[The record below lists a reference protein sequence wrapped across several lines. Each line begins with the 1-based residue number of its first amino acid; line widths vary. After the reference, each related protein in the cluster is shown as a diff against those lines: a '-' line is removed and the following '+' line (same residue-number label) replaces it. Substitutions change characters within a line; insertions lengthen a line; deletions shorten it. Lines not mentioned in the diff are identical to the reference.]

1 MNTTNNKGVSK
12 NVTPNANTNT
22 TVNPL
27 GLTKEVKKDLT
38 RANLVR
44 SLNEFSIDTVWTK
57 RHQQKFEKVLS
68 GDFISPQLCELYT
81 LGLFLTKRKIELIT
95 PEGKA
100 FDFKS
105 VVATAEILS
114 DYTKSLKEKN
124 GFSKAN
130 VKNFKTFVGAYALV
144 LLSVAKGVAKY
155 DNNVQGIVED
165 EGKQILSF
173 LSLLVKLGYSYK

>member
-1 MNTTNNKGVSK
+1 MTTKNNQKETSHVASNTNNSVS
-12 NVTPNANTNT
+12 T
-22 TVNPL
+22 NPL
-27 GLTKEVKKDLT
+27 GLAQETKKDLT
-38 RANLVR
+38 RANLVK

-57 RHQQKFEKVLS
+57 RHQQKFEKVLA

-95 PEGKA
+95 PEKKV

-130 VKNFKTFVGAYALV
+130 VKDFKKFTGAYALV
-144 LLSVAKGVAKY
+144 LMSVAKGVAKY
-155 DNNVQGIVED
+155 DNNVQGIIED

>member
-1 MNTTNNKGVSK
+1 MTTAKREGVS
-12 NVTPNANTNT
+12 NATSNTNTNT

-38 RANLVR
+38 RANLVKFLI
-44 SLNEFSIDTVWTK
+44 SFSIDTVWTK

-100 FDFKS
+100 FDFKP

-130 VKNFKTFVGAYALV
+130 VKDFKKFIGAYALV
-144 LLSVAKGVAKY
+144 LMSVAKGVAKY
-155 DNNVQGIVED
+155 DNNVQGIIED

-173 LSLLVKLGYSYK
+173 LSLLVKL